1 MVFVIVYR
9 NKKPIG
15 CTESNGGLATS
26 NLKEA
31 SIMLKKPEVF
41 HIFDNYST
49 NLAESLDEDFDGDEL
64 DESEDYYEEDSNTVS
79 ISSVTN
85 KKSSNN
91 SEAVNQDMRLVNAY
105 FQEVSTEPLLA
116 PHEESHVAAKIKCCE
131 DKANEI
137 RKKIE
142 SILGRKFGG
151 DTEKLQDG
159 LSEFLNRNTGDLTP
173 EEKSEYLQ
181 AENKLKLLSNLYD
194 AYMKK
199 GFQLRDRFIK
209 SNLRLVASMAKRFAG
224 RGVPFLDLIQ
234 EGNLGLIKAVERFDH
249 TKGYR
254 FSTYAC
260 WWINQAM
267 TRGVFNQTRTVK
279 MPAYLLEKAG
289 KVRHVK
295 RVLAKEKNREPFA
308 EEIAEK
314 AEMSLENVKRILE
327 SGTNKVVRL
336 DTPVWNGEKATYM
349 DFIEDSGSL
358 DVDSIIAEVSI
369 PDNINHALLMLSVR
383 EREVVKMRFGIGYES
398 AFTLDE
404 IGKKFHL
411 TRERIRQIEKK
422 ALDRIRRSKSAPVL
436 KSLMD
441 VYN

>member
-1 MVFVIVYR
+1 
-9 NKKPIG
+9 
-15 CTESNGGLATS
+15 
-26 NLKEA
+26 
-31 SIMLKKPEVF
+31 MLKKSEYF
-41 HIFDNYST
+41 HGFDNYGS
-49 NLAESLDEDFDGDEL
+49 NLAEAMDEDFDRDDVDEA
-64 DESEDYYEEDSNTVS
+64 DDYSEEEAH
-79 ISSVTN
+79 SVPEPPKIQKETAN
-85 KKSSNN
+85 DR
-91 SEAVNQDMRLVNAY
+91 EVVNHDLRLLNAY
-105 FQEVSTEPLLA
+105 FKEVSTEPLLA
-116 PHEESHVAAKIKCCE
+116 PNEEAHVAAKIKCCE
-131 DKANEI
+131 DRAGEI
-137 RKKIE
+137 RMKIE
-142 SILGRKFGG
+142 KILGKKFGD
-151 DTEKLQDG
+151 DTQRLH
-159 LSEFLNRNTGDLTP
+159 SEVDRFLNADADNFSAAG
-173 EEKSEYLQ
+173 KAEYLKARRQ
-181 AENKLKLLSNLYD
+181 LTVLTKLYN
-194 AYMKK
+194 AYMRK

-209 SNLRLVASMAKRFAG
+209 SNLRLVASMAKRLAG

-267 TRGVFNQTRTVK
+267 TRGIFSQTRTVK

-295 RVLAKEKNREPFA
+295 RMLTKDNEREPFA

-314 AEMSLENVKRILE
+314 AQMSVENVKRILE
-327 SGTNKVVRL
+327 NSSNKVVRL

-349 DFIEDSGSL
+349 DFIEDSSSL
-358 DVDSIIAEVSI
+358 EVDSIIAEISI
-369 PDNINHALLMLSVR
+369 PTNINDALLMLSQR
-383 EREVVKMRFGIGYES
+383 EREVVMMRFGIGHES
-398 AFTLDE
+398 AYTLDE

-436 KSLMD
+436 RSLMD